1 MRSVKG
7 NAKESSHVSS
17 LVLQSSGQGMSPA
30 LAALYYSELGIV
42 NSSRCCLGAPRLTQ
56 GSRSSLCPRLAW
68 GYLARFLLLKLL
80 FPVVFEANPQGW
92 GDTGVVPVPGWFSGS
107 QGYHDAFCNRK
118 EGWWKACSGFYH
130 EWTLSWRLCLA
141 AARGS
146 RVRGEVFWRRCGP
159 REPLLFSF
167 LQELSVALYRHL
179 LGLQEGE
186 GSLDQPAA
194 GKDLN
199 LLCCD
204 IDPLLIERAQQF
216 SPFPASISFANLDIM
231 DSAARE
237 PFLSSY
243 LGRFGRSAF
252 DIGFCM
258 SVTMWI
264 HLNHG
269 DSGLRELLS
278 LLSSLCT
285 YLLIEPQPW
294 KCYRA
299 AARRLR
305 KLGRSDFDHFRS
317 LAINGDMAERITQI
331 LTRDC
336 AMELVCCFGST
347 SWDRSLLLFKS
358 NGSDREG
365 RESSEQ
371 EQ

>member
-1 MRSVKG
+1 MLG
-7 NAKESSHVSS
+7 D
-17 LVLQSSGQGMSPA
+17 VLMKQ
-30 LAALYYSELGIV
+30 
-42 NSSRCCLGAPRLTQ
+42 
-56 GSRSSLCPRLAW
+56 
-68 GYLARFLLLKLL
+68 
-80 FPVVFEANPQGW
+80 
-92 GDTGVVPVPGWFSGS
+92 
-107 QGYHDAFCNRK
+107 
-118 EGWWKACSGFYH
+118 
-130 EWTLSWRLCLA
+130 
-141 AARGS
+141 
-146 RVRGEVFWRRCGP
+146 RRPC
-159 REPLLFSF
+159 EPLLFSF

-179 LGLQEGE
+179 LGLQESE

-204 IDPLLIERAQQF
+204 IDPVLIERAQQC

-231 DSAARE
+231 DCSARE

-243 LGRFGRSAF
+243 LGRFGRSTF
-252 DIGFCM
+252 DIVFCM

-269 DSGLRELLS
+269 DSGLMEFLS
-278 LLSSLCT
+278 FLSSLCK

-305 KLGRSDFDHFRS
+305 KLGRNDFDHFRS
-317 LAINGDMAERITQI
+317 LTINGDMAERITQI
-331 LTRDC
+331 LTKDC

-358 NGSDREG
+358 NGSNHEG

>member
-1 MRSVKG
+1 ARAWPGDKMAAPTSEGVPASEPGAAPYG
-7 NAKESSHVSS
+7 NFPNYSRFHPPEGRVR
-17 LVLQSSGQGMSPA
+17 LLP
-30 LAALYYSELGIV
+30 SELL
-42 NSSRCCLGAPRLTQ
+42 RR
-56 GSRSSLCPRLAW
+56 
-68 GYLARFLLLKLL
+68 L
-80 FPVVFEANPQGW
+80 FP
-92 GDTGVVPVPGWFSGS
+92 
-107 QGYHDAFCNRK
+107 
-118 EGWWKACSGFYH
+118 
-130 EWTLSWRLCLA
+130 A
-141 AARGS
+141 ADR
-146 RVRGEVFWRRCGP
+146 
-159 REPLLFSF
+159 PLLGLDVGCNSG
-167 LQELSVALYRHL
+167 ELSVALYRHL
-179 LGLQEGE
+179 LGLQESK

-194 GKDLN
+194 GRDLR

-204 IDPLLIERAQQF
+204 IDPVLIERAQES
-216 SPFPASISFANLDIM
+216 SPFPASISFINLDIM
-231 DSAARE
+231 DSNSRE
-237 PFLSSY
+237 PLLSSY
-243 LGRFGRSAF
+243 LSRFGRSTF

-269 DSGLRELLS
+269 DSGLLEFLAFLA
-278 LLSSLCT
+278 SLCR

-305 KLGRSDFDHFRS
+305 KLGRNDFDHFRS

-358 NGSDREG
+358 NGSKHEDREP
-365 RESSEQ
+365 SEQ

>member
-1 MRSVKG
+1 MAAPVSEGFPAFEPGAAPYGNFPNYSRFHPPEGRVRLLPAGLLRS
-7 NAKESSHVSS
+7 
-17 LVLQSSGQGMSPA
+17 
-30 LAALYYSELGIV
+30 
-42 NSSRCCLGAPRLTQ
+42 
-56 GSRSSLCPRLAW
+56 
-68 GYLARFLLLKLL
+68 L
-80 FPVVFEANPQGW
+80 FP
-92 GDTGVVPVPGWFSGS
+92 
-107 QGYHDAFCNRK
+107 
-118 EGWWKACSGFYH
+118 
-130 EWTLSWRLCLA
+130 A
-141 AARGS
+141 AAR
-146 RVRGEVFWRRCGP
+146 
-159 REPLLFSF
+159 PLLGLDVGCNSG
-167 LQELSVALYRHL
+167 ELSVALYRHL

-269 DSGLRELLS
+269 DSGLREFLS

-358 NGSDREG
+358 NGSNHEG

>member
-1 MRSVKG
+1 PPPGARRAEGKMAAPVSEVSPVLEPGAAPYGNFPNYSRFHPPEGRVSLLPGGLLRS
-7 NAKESSHVSS
+7 
-17 LVLQSSGQGMSPA
+17 
-30 LAALYYSELGIV
+30 
-42 NSSRCCLGAPRLTQ
+42 
-56 GSRSSLCPRLAW
+56 
-68 GYLARFLLLKLL
+68 L
-80 FPVVFEANPQGW
+80 FP
-92 GDTGVVPVPGWFSGS
+92 
-107 QGYHDAFCNRK
+107 
-118 EGWWKACSGFYH
+118 
-130 EWTLSWRLCLA
+130 A
-141 AARGS
+141 AAR
-146 RVRGEVFWRRCGP
+146 
-159 REPLLFSF
+159 PLLGLDVGCNSG
-167 LQELSVALYRHL
+167 ELSVALYRHL
-179 LGLQEGE
+179 LGLQESE

-204 IDPLLIERAQQF
+204 IDPVLVERAQQC

-231 DSAARE
+231 DSSARE

-243 LGRFGRSAF
+243 LGRFGRSTF

-269 DSGLRELLS
+269 DNGLMEFLS
-278 LLSSLCT
+278 FLSSLCK

-305 KLGRSDFDHFRS
+305 KLGRNDFDHFRS

-331 LTRDC
+331 LTKDC

-358 NGSDREG
+358 NGSSYEG

>member
-1 MRSVKG
+1 TPRRARAVEDKMAAPGSEGLPAMAPGAAPYGNFPNYSRFHPPEGRLRLLPGGLLRS
-7 NAKESSHVSS
+7 
-17 LVLQSSGQGMSPA
+17 
-30 LAALYYSELGIV
+30 
-42 NSSRCCLGAPRLTQ
+42 
-56 GSRSSLCPRLAW
+56 
-68 GYLARFLLLKLL
+68 L
-80 FPVVFEANPQGW
+80 FP
-92 GDTGVVPVPGWFSGS
+92 
-107 QGYHDAFCNRK
+107 
-118 EGWWKACSGFYH
+118 
-130 EWTLSWRLCLA
+130 A
-141 AARGS
+141 AAR
-146 RVRGEVFWRRCGP
+146 
-159 REPLLFSF
+159 PLLGLDVGCNSG
-167 LQELSVALYRHL
+167 ELSVALYRHL

-186 GSLDQPAA
+186 GSLEQPAA

-204 IDPLLIERAQQF
+204 IDPVLIERAQQF

-237 PFLSSY
+237 LFLSSY
-243 LGRFGRSAF
+243 LGRFGRSTF

-269 DSGLRELLS
+269 DSGLREFLS

-358 NGSDREG
+358 NGSNHKG
-365 RESSEQ
+365 REPSEQ